1 MLSEAAASYRH
12 SLRVKPGYA
21 IAYTNLGDVLR
32 KQGMLSEA
40 AVSYRHSLRI
50 QPDNAKVHIK
60 FGDLL
65 KEQGELDRA
74 KASYLRAVLID
85 PNDAQSH
92 FGFGVLAEP
101 HTAIEH
107 FREALR
113 LNPNHASA
121 ANNLAWLLAT
131 SNDPQLRNAEEAVR
145 WAQRAAEMTGD
156 ESPVVL
162 DTLAAAHGAAGRFD
176 QAVEA
181 AKKAID
187 LYVQSGQL
195 ETARKIRQRLHL
207 YENHQPYRPVS
218 QEPSH

>member
-1 MLSEAAASYRH
+1 M
-12 SLRVKPGYA
+12 
-21 IAYTNLGDVLR
+21 T
-32 KQGMLSEA
+32 
-40 AVSYRHSLRI
+40 
-50 QPDNAKVHIK
+50 HIK

-65 KEQGELDRA
+65 KEQGKLRRA

-92 FGFGVLAEP
+92 FEVAVLAEP
-101 HTAIEH
+101 HMAIEH

-113 LNPNHASA
+113 LDPNHATA

-162 DTLAAAHGAAGRFD
+162 DTLAAAYAAAGRFD
-176 QAVEA
+176 RAVEA

-187 LYVQSGQL
+187 LRVQSGQL
-195 ETARKIRQRLHL
+195 EIAHKIRQRLRL
-207 YENHQPYRPVS
+207 YENDQPYRTVS